1 MSVLDEMR
9 EEYRRRVLEVY
20 VSKMPLFDFYI
31 MVDWSGA
38 ASRRAGRSD
47 TIWIAHG
54 PRTADVAVTRS
65 PHSRTEAIDLIHSVL
80 EKEISLKRRVLIC
93 FDLPTAIL
101 SILQQPCRRQL
112 ETRSATY
119 LGS

>member
-1 MSVLDEMR
+1 
-9 EEYRRRVLEVY
+9 
-20 VSKMPLFDFYI
+20 MPLFDFYI

-38 ASRRAGRSD
+38 ASRRTGRSD

-80 EKEISLKRRVLIC
+80 EKEISLERRVLIC
-93 FDLPTAIL
+93 FDFAYGYPVDFAAALQAATGKSERDLPWLLT
-101 SILQQPCRRQL
+101 
-112 ETRSATY
+112 
-119 LGS
+119 